1 MQLERYMS
9 LTEAAK
15 AAGKITN
22 GWSFRGTDDN
32 SDLKTLLAMAEI
44 NDAEY
49 GIQPDEYD
57 ETFYLLAPMGAIG
70 FTEDGGEE
78 IDWLYIP
85 LNNLKVHLPASLE
98 EAEIL

>member
-57 ETFYLLAPMGAIG
+57 ETFYLLAPMALPKTVERKSTG
-70 FTEDGGEE
+70 FTFRLT
-78 IDWLYIP
+78 I
-85 LNNLKVHLPASLE
+85 
-98 EAEIL
+98 

>member
-1 MQLERYMS
+1 MKLERYMS

-57 ETFYLLAPMGAIG
+57 ETFGAIG

-85 LNNLKVHLPASLE
+85 LNNLKVHLPDSLE
-98 EAEIL
+98 EAEML